1 MSDIEFDPEKSRKN
15 AIEREIDFYQAARIF
30 DGPVIEWHDMRK
42 DYGESRFVAVGREG
56 SDILTVVY
64 TWRDGRRRII
74 SARKASKR
82 ERDVYRSY
90 YN

>member
-1 MSDIEFDPEKSRKN
+1 MADIEFDPEKSRRN

-30 DGPVIEWHDMRK
+30 DGPVIEWQDIRK
-42 DYGESRFVAVGREG
+42 DYGETRFIAVGREG
-56 SDILTVVY
+56 GDILTVVY
-64 TWRDGRRRII
+64 TWRDDRRRII